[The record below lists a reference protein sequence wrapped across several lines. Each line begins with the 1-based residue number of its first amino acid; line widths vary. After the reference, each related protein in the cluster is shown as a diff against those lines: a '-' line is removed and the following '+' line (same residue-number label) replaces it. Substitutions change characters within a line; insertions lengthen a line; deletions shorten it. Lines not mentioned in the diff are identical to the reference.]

1 MKKRIRIN
9 ESTLRGII
17 RESIKRTIME
27 SMGNLYMNFEGWE
40 LFEGVFDIIPD
51 TNGIDDFEPWLEEM
65 KKMDPAIQ
73 EIADSEFTI
82 NAQSSYHNYY
92 DEGGQNDIDFDV
104 LDDDTLW
111 DSINKIKDPQIKQ
124 CAKKVYDEIIW
135 NENKYKMYDY
145 PDDSEDYWDD

>member
-27 SMGNLYMNFEGWE
+27 SRGNLFMDFEGWE

-65 KKMDPAIQ
+65 KKMDPAIK
-73 EIADSEFTI
+73 EIADSEFSI
-82 NAQSSYHNYY
+82 NAQGSYHNYY
-92 DEGGQNDIDFDV
+92 DEGGQNDVDFDV

-111 DSINKIKDPQIKQ
+111 DLINEIKDPQIKQ
-124 CAKKVYDEIIW
+124 CAKKVYDQKIW
-135 NENKYKMYDY
+135 NESKYKMYDY
-145 PDDSEDYWDD
+145 PDAPEDY